1 MKVGVGKVS
10 RIILFWPEEVESH
23 TEGFGNH
30 AGGITGKKGEEG
42 LRLRLTR

>member
-1 MKVGVGKVS
+1 MKVGVGGVNK
-10 RIILFWPEEVESH
+10 ITLFCPEEVESH